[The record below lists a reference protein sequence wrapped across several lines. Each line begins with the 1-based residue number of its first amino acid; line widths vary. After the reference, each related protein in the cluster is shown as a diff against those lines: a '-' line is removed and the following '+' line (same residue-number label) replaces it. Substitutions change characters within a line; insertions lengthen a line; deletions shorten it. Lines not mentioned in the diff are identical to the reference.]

1 MPKRKN
7 AKAGPSGK
15 RRKLIAPEPT
25 LYQHLEGHA
34 HIRVAEK
41 RFRIQVLLDSGSNV
55 FVINEKLV
63 QELEIPCATRQDP
76 NKITRFAG
84 IPVQSSGT
92 KYTTPLKLQKGKNHH
107 ITEVSCEVAPTNRWG
122 MIIPYGWTKDHPISN
137 MALPNNWE
145 FQAKQCRGHIGPGDW
160 KDPSCEF
167 EWDDDVAYE
176 PEARMVGLITAIDES
191 EQLVVDKLPKE
202 YLNYADLFLPA
213 TAEKLPPRRT
223 FDHAIDLK
231 EGTTPPWGP
240 IYKLSAAQLDALQTY
255 LNEMMEQGKIRPSMA
270 PCGAPILFVP
280 KPNGG
285 WRLCIDYRGLNK
297 VTVSNKY
304 PLPLMTEL
312 RDRVVGSTIFTKFDL
327 KDGFHLIRI
336 KEGDEWKTAFRTR
349 YGHFEYKVMPFGLVN
364 APATFQM
371 MMNTILREFLDHGV
385 VVYMDD
391 NLIYSKNEASHVALV
406 RKVLSRLHEYQLA
419 VSIGKSYFHVTM
431 VDFLGYVVTTKGVS
445 MSQKKVDTIQQW
457 KQPKL
462 VKDIQIFMG
471 FANFYRRFIKD
482 FSAICKPITEL
493 LKGNSK
499 PFLWGREQDNAFE
512 FLKKQF
518 ITAPILCHF
527 DPMKETIVETNASDF
542 ALGYILSQVVQK
554 KLHPVAFHSRKFGPA
569 ERNYDVHDK
578 ELLAIVEW
586 FNKWRHYLAGTV
598 VPITVYTDHQNLQ
611 YFLTTK
617 AWSARQIRWAQKL
630 ADFNFRIVYCPGTR
644 GGKPD
649 ALSRRPEY
657 HPEGRAMHSEQSILK
672 PENFVQVAIVWKIPG
687 DNPTVDMNA
696 EFDLE
701 KERILETQ
709 NIWVHR
715 LSKEAKIP
723 TRRSTYAAGHDLYST
738 NTIIIPA

>member
-1 MPKRKN
+1 
-7 AKAGPSGK
+7 
-15 RRKLIAPEPT
+15 
-25 LYQHLEGHA
+25 
-34 HIRVAEK
+34 
-41 RFRIQVLLDSGSNV
+41 LLDSGSNV

-63 QELEIPCATRQDP
+63 QELEIPCETRQEP
-76 NKITRFAG
+76 NMITGFAG

-92 KYTTPLKLQKGKNHH
+92 KYTSPIKLEIGKNHH

-122 MIIPYGWTKDHPISN
+122 MIIPYGWTEDHPISN
-137 MALPNNWE
+137 MALLDNWE

-202 YLNYADLFLPA
+202 YLDYADLFLPA

-231 EGTTPPWGP
+231 EGATPPWGP
-240 IYKLSAAQLDALQTY
+240 IYKLSAAQLDALQKY

-349 YGHFEYKVMPFGLVN
+349 YGHFEYKVMPFGLVI

-391 NLIYSKNEASHVALV
+391 ILIYSKNEASVEI
-406 RKVLSRLHEYQLA
+406 SD
-419 VSIGKSYFHVTM
+419 SFHM
-431 VDFLGYVVTTKGVS
+431 YISL
-445 MSQKKVDTIQQW
+445 
-457 KQPKL
+457 
-462 VKDIQIFMG
+462 
-471 FANFYRRFIKD
+471 
-482 FSAICKPITEL
+482 
-493 LKGNSK
+493 
-499 PFLWGREQDNAFE
+499 DN
-512 FLKKQF
+512 
-518 ITAPILCHF
+518 
-527 DPMKETIVETNASDF
+527 
-542 ALGYILSQVVQK
+542 
-554 KLHPVAFHSRKFGPA
+554 
-569 ERNYDVHDK
+569 
-578 ELLAIVEW
+578 
-586 FNKWRHYLAGTV
+586 
-598 VPITVYTDHQNLQ
+598 
-611 YFLTTK
+611 
-617 AWSARQIRWAQKL
+617 
-630 ADFNFRIVYCPGTR
+630 IVYSHTWYMFR
-644 GGKPD
+644 
-649 ALSRRPEY
+649 L
-657 HPEGRAMHSEQSILK
+657 ILYTADITTART
-672 PENFVQVAIVWKIPG
+672 FI
-687 DNPTVDMNA
+687 ML
-696 EFDLE
+696 F
-701 KERILETQ
+701 
-709 NIWVHR
+709 H
-715 LSKEAKIP
+715 
-723 TRRSTYAAGHDLYST
+723 
-738 NTIIIPA
+738 